1 MTIVSLTIARPAV
14 MTEGGG
20 FVPSAVAVAA
30 PYAPRGPI
38 IAGTSDTAVTLI
50 STGAASWVL
59 NEPSLEFH
67 EGARMRASVI
77 GATNI
82 WMEGLVLSYIPDTRL
97 LTLGVDLSSGTGA
110 TFDEWTLNVAGQP
123 GAAGPSG
130 PQGAPGGPTGPTGPT
145 GMQGP
150 PGINGATGASG
161 PTGPSGTPGTPGG
174 ATGPTG
180 PSGVAGAAGATGPT
194 GASGAVGAAGGE
206 VMVNG
211 QLVVTAAAG
220 ALTVAV
226 KTLAGADPS
235 AGSPVVFRIPNASGT
250 YDALSVTNPLSLVV
264 PNGATLGVY
273 TPGAAFRQWLVAFNN
288 GGTVVLGIGR
298 MSQEQ
303 SASQIITPLADSAA
317 GRQAFNIS
325 TSADAGG
332 FLFSTGAISNK
343 PMRVLGYIE
352 WGVGGLAA
360 IGTWTTTNIRCV
372 QLMGL
377 GVRLPGQ
384 LCAASQVT
392 DTGQQSWTG
401 GAPVSGISLSGF
413 TCWDP
418 CNPVKVTAQSIT
430 YPDAASSQVAL
441 ARLFRDAAA
450 LALGGMAEWQS
461 DVGHNSVQNGFLVGW
476 DFPNLL
482 STASVIYSARFYATG
497 GTALLRWNPTALPLL
512 ITAEEFMG

>member
-250 YDALSVTNPLSLVV
+250 YDALSVTNRAVAGRAQRCSARRLHPRR
-264 PNGATLGVY
+264 GVSS
-273 TPGAAFRQWLVAFNN
+273 VA
-288 GGTVVLGIGR
+288 GGVQQRRHGR
-298 MSQEQ
+298 ARHRPHVARAERKSNHH
-303 SASQIITPLADSAA
+303 TA
-317 GRQAFNIS
+317 GRQCGGPTGVQHQHLGRRRRIS
-325 TSADAGG
+325 LFDRRDIEQADA
-332 FLFSTGAISNK
+332 
-343 PMRVLGYIE
+343 R
-352 WGVGGLAA
+352 
-360 IGTWTTTNIRCV
+360 
-372 QLMGL
+372 
-377 GVRLPGQ
+377 
-384 LCAASQVT
+384 
-392 DTGQQSWTG
+392 
-401 GAPVSGISLSGF
+401 
-413 TCWDP
+413 
-418 CNPVKVTAQSIT
+418 
-430 YPDAASSQVAL
+430 
-441 ARLFRDAAA
+441 ARLHRMGSRRAGSNRHLDDNEHSLRAAHGTRRA
-450 LALGGMAEWQS
+450 PAGATMRGESKLPTPVNNPGPA
-461 DVGHNSVQNGFLVGW
+461 
-476 DFPNLL
+476 
-482 STASVIYSARFYATG
+482 AR
-497 GTALLRWNPTALPLL
+497 R
-512 ITAEEFMG
+512 

>member
-264 PNGATLGVY
+264 PNGAALGVY
-273 TPGAAFRQWLVAFNN
+273 TPGAAFRLWLVAFNN

-325 TSADAGG
+325 TSSRRRRISSFRPARYRTSRCACSATSNGESAG
-332 FLFSTGAISNK
+332 
-343 PMRVLGYIE
+343 
-352 WGVGGLAA
+352 W
-360 IGTWTTTNIRCV
+360 
-372 QLMGL
+372 
-377 GVRLPGQ
+377 
-384 LCAASQVT
+384 
-392 DTGQQSWTG
+392 QQSARGRQRTFVACSSWG
-401 GAPVSGISLSGF
+401 SACACRGNYV
-413 TCWDP
+413 
-418 CNPVKVTAQSIT
+418 Q
-430 YPDAASSQVAL
+430 AS
-441 ARLFRDAAA
+441 
-450 LALGGMAEWQS
+450 
-461 DVGHNSVQNGFLVGW
+461 
-476 DFPNLL
+476 
-482 STASVIYSARFYATG
+482 
-497 GTALLRWNPTALPLL
+497 
-512 ITAEEFMG
+512 

>member
-1 MTIVSLTIARPAV
+1 

-30 PYAPRGPI
+30 PYAPRGPT

-250 YDALSVTNPLSLVV
+250 YDSINVTAALSLVV
-264 PNGATLGVY
+264 PSGALLGVNNS
-273 TPGAAFRQWLVAFNN
+273 ASAFRLWLVAFNN

-298 MSQEQ
+298 MSSEVA
-303 SASQIITPLADSAA
+303 SAQLLSPLADSAA
-317 GRQAFNIS
+317 GRSSILLNTASDSPRFDLFKSGDVEQS
-325 TSADAGG
+325 DA
-332 FLFSTGAISNK
+332 
-343 PMRVLGYIE
+343 R
-352 WGVGGLAA
+352 
-360 IGTWTTTNIRCV
+360 
-372 QLMGL
+372 
-377 GVRLPGQ
+377 
-384 LCAASQVT
+384 
-392 DTGQQSWTG
+392 
-401 GAPVSGISLSGF
+401 
-413 TCWDP
+413 
-418 CNPVKVTAQSIT
+418 
-430 YPDAASSQVAL
+430 
-441 ARLFRDAAA
+441 ARL
-450 LALGGMAEWQS
+450 
-461 DVGHNSVQNGFLVGW
+461 H
-476 DFPNLL
+476 
-482 STASVIYSARFYATG
+482 
-497 GTALLRWNPTALPLL
+497 
-512 ITAEEFMG
+512 